1 MTDLDAR
8 DTVGLSV
15 IIVTTV
21 NVLLNISVVAKAS
34 GLHCCRKLKLK
45 YLKCKQERAIAL
57 QKKMKLA
64 QEQYER
70 RSIQVRA
77 GERL

>member
-8 DTVGLSV
+8 NTVGSSV

-34 GLHCCRKLKLK
+34 VLSIYTKVKLK
-45 YLKCKQERAIAL
+45 YL
-57 QKKMKLA
+57 
-64 QEQYER
+64 
-70 RSIQVRA
+70 
-77 GERL
+77 

>member
-45 YLKCKQERAIAL
+45 YL
-57 QKKMKLA
+57 
-64 QEQYER
+64 
-70 RSIQVRA
+70 
-77 GERL
+77 

>member
-8 DTVGLSV
+8 NTVGLSV

-34 GLHCCRKLKLK
+34 GLHGCRELKLF
-45 YLKCKQERAIAL
+45 YLKCKQKRAIDL
-57 QKKMKLA
+57 QKKLKLA
-64 QEQYER
+64 
-70 RSIQVRA
+70 
-77 GERL
+77 

>member
-8 DTVGLSV
+8 STVGLSV

-34 GLHCCRKLKLK
+34 GLSVCRWLKLR
-45 YLKCKQERAIAL
+45 YLEWKQKRAIAL
-57 QKKMKLA
+57 QKKLKLA
-64 QEQYER
+64 
-70 RSIQVRA
+70 
-77 GERL
+77 

>member
-21 NVLLNISVVAKAS
+21 NVLLNISVVAKVS
-34 GLHCCRKLKLK
+34 VLHCCRWAKLK
-45 YLKCKQERAIAL
+45 YLEYKQGRAIAL
-57 QKKMKLA
+57 QKKLKLA
-64 QEQYER
+64 
-70 RSIQVRA
+70 
-77 GERL
+77 